1 MYNLN
6 VQKRSVAL
14 EEERVGAVGEELA
27 AKAARLDT
35 RESELREANLDIQK
49 KLHDAGEYN
58 VGKYSFTPQHDYV
71 MYMCIKLSV
80 STKCRL
86 QTADYIQNPD

>member
-1 MYNLN
+1 MFEVQWPQRSLQFREKLESFWKNSPVYNLN
-6 VQKRSVAL
+6 VRKRSLAL

-49 KLHDAGEYN
+49 KLDD
-58 VGKYSFTPQHDYV
+58 T
-71 MYMCIKLSV
+71 
-80 STKCRL
+80 
-86 QTADYIQNPD
+86 